1 MLVVSGVCGWVI
13 VGGYGALIL
22 TQYKR
27 RLQWHTFI
35 WEIRA
40 NMNYINIIRIA
51 FWAGKISVWM
61 SAWWV
66 AGWLSCTAM
75 RSRGMK
81 FNTFILLGED
91 DEKIK
96 TLNEK

>member
-1 MLVVSGVCGWVI
+1 
-13 VGGYGALIL
+13 
-22 TQYKR
+22 
-27 RLQWHTFI
+27 
-35 WEIRA
+35 
-40 NMNYINIIRIA
+40 MNYINIIRIA

-91 DEKIK
+91 DKKNQNIERKVSSSMK
-96 TLNEK
+96 